1 MNFKYERLPVFCY
14 FCGLL
19 GHDICHCASHFAA
32 EKNGVDVEYQYG
44 EWLKAFGSRPGS
56 PPQDDGVDNNQPT
69 ETWGQRRRRKKK
81 NTDEYEAWQQLKRGR
96 YVDFNPKEWI

>member
-44 EWLKAFGSRPGS
+44 E
-56 PPQDDGVDNNQPT
+56 
-69 ETWGQRRRRKKK
+69 
-81 NTDEYEAWQQLKRGR
+81 
-96 YVDFNPKEWI
+96 